1 MRSEQE
7 IRDELRTWVLGKS
20 KSLEPERFT
29 GRTPLFEERHLRS
42 VHLPELLLL
51 IEKLTAAPID
61 VENLQPGDFRDL
73 DTIIERFTAVGRQS
87 DR

>member
-7 IRDELRTWVLGKS
+7 IRAGLRAWVLDKCKG
-20 KSLEPERFT
+20 LEAAELT
-29 GRTPLFEERHLRS
+29 GRTALFEQRYLRS

-51 IEKLTAAPID
+51 IEKLTATPVD

-73 DTIIERFTAVGRQS
+73 DTIVERFVTAVRSG
-87 DR
+87 